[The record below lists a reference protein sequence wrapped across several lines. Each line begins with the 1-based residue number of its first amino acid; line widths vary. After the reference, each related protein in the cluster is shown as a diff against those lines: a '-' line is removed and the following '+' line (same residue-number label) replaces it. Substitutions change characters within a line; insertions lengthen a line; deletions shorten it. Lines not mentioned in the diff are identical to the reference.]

1 MTKEKSLLT
10 SMGSQSIQ
18 RIVQFQV
25 EAGADLL
32 KAIEEAVRREKI
44 KSGVFVSG
52 LGALSKG
59 VFRNLIRFPKEYPVK
74 DDNRLYLNL
83 EAPLE
88 LVSLGG
94 WVASKPDGTPEITVT
109 FRPRRSRKIRLR
121 PLAAT
126 SLTEPLRGLK
136 WLLPSQCSLTE
147 RLRLST
153 MSTVRART
161 SLSNRC

>member
-1 MTKEKSLLT
+1 MAKETSLLS
-10 SMGSQSIQ
+10 SMGSQPIQ
-18 RIVQFQV
+18 RIVQFHV
-25 EAGADLL
+25 EVGADLL

-59 VFRNLIRFPKEYPVK
+59 VFRNLIHFPKEYPVR

-94 WVASKPDGTPEITVT
+94 WVASKPDGTPEIHCHFSASTVVGDTVT
-109 FRPRRSRKIRLR
+109 TLGGHLTYGTLAGIKVVIAIAVLPDGVASAVYDEYTKSTDVSFR
-121 PLAAT
+121 
-126 SLTEPLRGLK
+126 
-136 WLLPSQCSLTE
+136 
-147 RLRLST
+147 
-153 MSTVRART
+153 
-161 SLSNRC
+161 

>member
-1 MTKEKSLLT
+1 MAKQTSLLS
-10 SMGSQSIQ
+10 SMGSQPIQ
-18 RIVQFQV
+18 RIVQFHV

-44 KSGVFVSG
+44 KSGVFISG

-59 VFRNLIRFPKEYPVK
+59 VFRNLIHFPKEYPVR

-94 WVASKPDGTPEITVT
+94 WVATKPDGTPEIHCHFSASTVAGDTVT
-109 FRPRRSRKIRLR
+109 TLGGHLTYGTIAGIKVVVAIAVLPDEAASAVYDEYSKSTDVSFR
-121 PLAAT
+121 
-126 SLTEPLRGLK
+126 
-136 WLLPSQCSLTE
+136 
-147 RLRLST
+147 
-153 MSTVRART
+153 
-161 SLSNRC
+161 

>member
-1 MTKEKSLLT
+1 MAKETSLLS
-10 SMGSQSIQ
+10 SMGSQPIQ
-18 RIVQFQV
+18 RIVQFHV
-25 EAGADLL
+25 EVGADLL

-59 VFRNLIRFPKEYPVK
+59 VFRNLIHFPKEYPVR

-94 WVASKPDGTPEITVT
+94 WVASKPDGTPEIHCHFSASTVVGDTVT
-109 FRPRRSRKIRLR
+109 TLGGHLTYGT
-121 PLAAT
+121 LAGIKVVVAIAV
-126 SLTEPLRGLK
+126 
-136 WLLPSQCSLTE
+136 LPDRAASAVYDEYTK
-147 RLRLST
+147 ST
-153 MSTVRART
+153 DVSFK
-161 SLSNRC
+161 

>member
-10 SMGSQSIQ
+10 SMGSQPIQ
-18 RIVQFQV
+18 RIVQFHV
-25 EAGADLL
+25 EVGADLL
-32 KAIEEAVRREKI
+32 KAIEEAVTREKI

-59 VFRNLIRFPKEYPVK
+59 VFRNLIHFPKEFPVK

-94 WVASKPDGTPEITVT
+94 WVASKPDGTPEIHCHFSASTVVGDTVT
-109 FRPRRSRKIRLR
+109 TLGGH
-121 PLAAT
+121 
-126 SLTEPLRGLK
+126 LTYGTVAGIK
-136 WLLPSQCSLTE
+136 VVVAIAVLPDGTASAVYDEYTK
-147 RLRLST
+147 ST
-153 MSTVRART
+153 DVSFK
-161 SLSNRC
+161 